1 MELSEMLQERLK
13 QRDLTKYALAK
24 ILAEMDGSGK
34 PPSQYTSRLAK
45 VFDDPR
51 GRIFGNLEEVIQ
63 ALGGE
68 IIIRWTD
75 TTDQAVR

>member
-1 MELSEMLQERLK
+1 MLEERLK

-24 ILAEMDGSGK
+24 ILGEMEGSAK
-34 PPSQYTSRLAK
+34 PPNKYTSRLAK
-45 VFDDPR
+45 VFEDPR
-51 GRIFGNLEEVIQ
+51 GLIFGNLEEVIQ

-75 TTDQAVR
+75 TTVQAVR